1 MRKPWTCH
9 WVTLNDRLEERHLKK
24 SIIALEKLQS
34 KYYSARMSLRM
45 SSEVKKF
52 FKAFAS
58 EGGKARAA
66 KYDHSTLSEWSKRGG
81 RPRKAKAEEA
91 KRTNR

>member
-1 MRKPWTCH
+1 MNFCDPLWSK
-9 WVTLNDRLEERHLKK
+9 VSLK
-24 SIIALEKLQS
+24 
-34 KYYSARMSLRM
+34 M

-52 FKAFAS
+52 FKRFAR

-81 RPRKAKAEEA
+81 RPRKAKAEET
-91 KRTNR
+91 KRTNT

>member
-1 MRKPWTCH
+1 MNAQKNGISKR
-9 WVTLNDRLEERHLKK
+9 
-24 SIIALEKLQS
+24 IIALEKLQS
-34 KYYSARMSLRM
+34 KYYSACMSLKM

-52 FKAFAS
+52 FKKFAR

-81 RPRKAKAEEA
+81 RPRKAKAEET
-91 KRTNR
+91 KRTNT